1 MSQTVH
7 GVFTLLM
14 NSTAYAKDKDDHSCV
29 LGFSPVWQPIDLQL
43 QEFAPFSKTWNMLWQ
58 ELRTVT

>member
-14 NSTAYAKDKDDHSCV
+14 NSTAYGKDKDDHSYV
-29 LGFSPVWQPIDLQL
+29 LGFSP
-43 QEFAPFSKTWNMLWQ
+43 A
-58 ELRTVT
+58 